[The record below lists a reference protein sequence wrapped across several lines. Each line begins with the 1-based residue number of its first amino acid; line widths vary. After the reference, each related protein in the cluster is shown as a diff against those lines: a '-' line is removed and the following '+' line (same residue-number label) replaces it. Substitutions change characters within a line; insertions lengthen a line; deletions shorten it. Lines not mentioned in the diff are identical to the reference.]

1 MEKLQGR
8 KILYDLPLDF
18 LEWCAEGLIGSGLG
32 VSRLDFYN
40 FSVGVVYSGG
50 GSYEILV
57 AGGNIVSVSGAY
69 GSTSGGGPGFD
80 SGSVLF
86 ECNG

>member
-1 MEKLQGR
+1 MEKIQGR

-57 AGGNIVSVSGAY
+57 AGGNIVSVSGANNSAARSAPCFD
-69 GSTSGGGPGFD
+69 GSSI
-80 SGSVLF
+80 LL
-86 ECNG
+86 